1 MSEMNPKSKTEHTLS
16 WKLAIPLFAAM
27 AVLTVV
33 SFLIP
38 LRPTESYT
46 EKRKLA
52 EFPEFSWETLVS
64 GDYFDEITLWF
75 SDTFPGREGWI
86 SLSSNLKSLHGYS
99 QIAISGVVM
108 QNDAIPVAPEPT
120 DAPEET
126 VPASRETEQT
136 EVAQPEE
143 TQPTETEPTEPEPT
157 EWGGIDAG
165 EFDLT
170 PGAVIQIGDS
180 LFNSLGFSRV
190 ESDKYI
196 NVMNKFAAIMAEK
209 GINVVSAPP
218 PTAIGIMIEGEYLD
232 QLNCARQN
240 EIINYLH
247 SGMSEDVVKEDT
259 YSAIVPHNSEYIYFR
274 TDHHWTARGAYY
286 SYRGVCEALG
296 YTPAELSDFEDWDQG
311 EFVGSL
317 SGQARRPNDVRR
329 DNLYA
334 YIPEGNIT
342 CTITDEYDNTFEG
355 DLLADMTNRDK
366 NTKYLTFLS
375 GDDPITQ
382 VTNHDLPDAPN
393 CIVVKDS
400 FGNCFV
406 PFLSQN
412 YHNVYAI
419 DYRKYTEMNLQ
430 KFCEEKDIDDV
441 IVMPYLIAT
450 QSMLGSQLLAR
461 LFGV

>member
-1 MSEMNPKSKTEHTLS
+1 MSEMKHETKHLPS
-16 WKLAIPLFAAM
+16 WKLSIPFFAVL

-52 EFPEFSWETLVS
+52 EFPDFSWEALSS
-64 GDYFDEITLWF
+64 GTYFDDITLWF

-86 SLSSNLKSLHGYS
+86 SLSSNLKSLHGHS
-99 QIAISGVVM
+99 EIAISGEIM
-108 QNDAIPVAPEPT
+108 HSDAIPAATEAPAAPETQP
-120 DAPEET
+120 AEET
-126 VPASRETEQT
+126 TAPAETT
-136 EVAQPEE
+136 E
-143 TQPTETEPTEPEPT
+143 PTETEPTEPEPT

-196 NVMNKFAAIMAEK
+196 DVLNKFGTIMAEK
-209 GINVVSAPP
+209 GVRVISAPP
-218 PTAIGIMIEGEYLD
+218 PTAIGIMIEGKYLD
-232 QLNCARQN
+232 QLNCARQD

-247 SGMSEDVVKEDT
+247 SGMNDDVIKVDT
-259 YSAIVPHNSEYIYFR
+259 YSAIVPHNNEYIYFR

-286 SYRGVCEALG
+286 SYRAICETLG
-296 YTPAELSDFEDWDQG
+296 YTPAALEDYEEWDQG
-311 EFVGSL
+311 KFIGSL
-317 SGQARRPNDVRR
+317 GGQASRPNAVKW

-334 YIPEGNIT
+334 YIPQGDIT
-342 CTITDEYDNTFEG
+342 CIITDEYNSTFEG
-355 DLLADMTNRDK
+355 DLLKDMSNQDP

-393 CIVVKDS
+393 CVVVKDS

-406 PFLSQN
+406 PFLTQN

-419 DYRKYTEMNLQ
+419 DYRKYGEMNLQ
-430 KFCEEKDIDDV
+430 KFCEEYDIDDV

-450 QSMLGSQLLAR
+450 QSMLGNQLLGY
-461 LFGV
+461 LFGVQ